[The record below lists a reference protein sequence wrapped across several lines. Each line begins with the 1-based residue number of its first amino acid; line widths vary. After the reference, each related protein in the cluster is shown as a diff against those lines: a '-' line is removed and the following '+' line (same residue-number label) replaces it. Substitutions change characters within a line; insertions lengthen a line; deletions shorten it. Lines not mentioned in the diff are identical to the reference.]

1 MQFLNVLITVD
12 TEVWPRI
19 PDLRRN
25 GLKDDLDRDIEGWI
39 VRVLHRI
46 SYQMDVLDAY
56 RLRGVFLVESLFS
69 CFTGPGPLRDIVGL
83 IQNRGHE
90 VQLHVHP
97 EWLDWMPE
105 PLLGERRGGN
115 LAEFSEHEQYV
126 IIGQAL
132 ANLKE
137 AGARDVSAFRAGN
150 YGAGHAILRTLTR
163 LGIHYDTSYS
173 YCYLDR
179 GCGLHLPEPLL
190 QAAEINGVCE
200 VPISFSDFSG
210 HHRHAQLCTCSHREM
225 RRALMQAHEMG
236 WQKFVIVSHGFELLR
251 RGARE
256 TVADPVVV
264 RRFDELCRFLAENT
278 DKFRTVGFNDLAVE
292 DATAVE
298 SGIPASP
305 APHRTIKDRRAS
317 YAPHAPIKQLERK
330 ETMPLETTPTIA
342 SPALG
347 APRLRVAAVMDTWIV
362 SGPGRQISALSQVLQ
377 AQGVELRIFMFQRSG
392 RPTSPF
398 IAYLERA
405 GVPHV
410 VIPDNGPLD
419 TALPG
424 RLRRAFDEWK
434 PDIVQSHGYRMTT
447 LVYLMRLAGV
457 RIPWVAFFHG
467 ATDEN
472 WKIRL
477 YNLIDRTLLRR
488 ADRLV
493 VLSEENRSAF
503 ADVAERLRLIHNAS
517 FPIPPDGEP
526 VRLGHLRQAGQ
537 PLIAAVSRLS
547 PEKGLDLLIEAV
559 ARLSTAGRPV
569 SLVVAGDGQERTAL
583 ERQAATL
590 GIQDRVH
597 FLGLVQNVTS
607 LYSEV
612 DMVVLPSRPGR
623 EGLPNVLLEAM
634 RADVPVVATAAG
646 SVPEVLAVPGSGE
659 LVRPG
664 NVDALVQGIEAA
676 LKRGRSPEAAAARVK
691 AIDRF
696 SVERRV
702 AAHLALYAEMRPDL
716 LAQSPLEAAFAATS

>member
-1 MQFLNVLITVD
+1 MQ
-12 TEVWPRI
+12 
-19 PDLRRN
+19 
-25 GLKDDLDRDIEGWI
+25 
-39 VRVLHRI
+39 
-46 SYQMDVLDAY
+46 
-56 RLRGVFLVESLFS
+56 
-69 CFTGPGPLRDIVGL
+69 
-83 IQNRGHE
+83 
-90 VQLHVHP
+90 
-97 EWLDWMPE
+97 
-105 PLLGERRGGN
+105 
-115 LAEFSEHEQYV
+115 
-126 IIGQAL
+126 
-132 ANLKE
+132 
-137 AGARDVSAFRAGN
+137 
-150 YGAGHAILRTLTR
+150 
-163 LGIHYDTSYS
+163 
-173 YCYLDR
+173 
-179 GCGLHLPEPLL
+179 
-190 QAAEINGVCE
+190 
-200 VPISFSDFSG
+200 
-210 HHRHAQLCTCSHREM
+210 
-225 RRALMQAHEMG
+225 
-236 WQKFVIVSHGFELLR
+236 
-251 RGARE
+251 
-256 TVADPVVV
+256 
-264 RRFDELCRFLAENT
+264 
-278 DKFRTVGFNDLAVE
+278 
-292 DATAVE
+292 
-298 SGIPASP
+298 
-305 APHRTIKDRRAS
+305 
-317 YAPHAPIKQLERK
+317 
-330 ETMPLETTPTIA
+330 LETTPTIA
-342 SPALG
+342 PRGPG

-362 SGPGRQISALSQVLQ
+362 SGPGRQIAALSKALE
-377 AQGVELRIFMFQRSG
+377 AQGMELRIFMFQRSG

-405 GVPHV
+405 GVSHV

-447 LVYLMRLAGV
+447 LIYLLRLAGV

-493 VLSEENRSAF
+493 VLSEENRSMF

-526 VRLGHLRQAGQ
+526 VRLGHLRLPGQ

-559 ARLSTAGRPV
+559 ARLSAAGRPV
-569 SLVVAGDGQERTAL
+569 SLVVAGDGQERAAL
-583 ERQAATL
+583 ERQAAAL
-590 GIQDRVH
+590 RIQDRVH

-664 NVDALVQGIEAA
+664 DVDALVQGIEAA
-676 LKRGRSPEAAAARVK
+676 LARGRSPEAAAARVK

-716 LAQSPLEAAFAATS
+716 LAQAPLEAAFAATP